1 MMAAN
6 GGVTTHIVDLS
17 RYLLLNKCKVVLVS
31 DGDKCEYWKQIH
43 DLERL
48 GNFRF
53 CSVGMDGINNNPI
66 RMIKSAEEIRKI
78 AVTEQIDIIHTHS
91 QSICVLAAWIKLRN
105 HIPYIWTNHIDAIAN
120 PKVFRVILHILKF
133 PIISVSSDLKNLLIK
148 QYGVSEDRITVINNG
163 TDLKR
168 FSPLTQKEKTELKNK
183 FNCNGKYTI
192 GLLARIT
199 PVKGHMI
206 MLQAINKIMKE
217 EDVNSLKILIAGKV
231 YDGDEEYL
239 SKVTTY
245 ANEHGIDVEF
255 LGFQN
260 PREIFGICDIS
271 LLPSIYEGFPLTVLE
286 SLAMG
291 CPVIRSN
298 TPGWMDTEDIAK
310 VFEKENIDQ
319 LAELILY
326 AYRNQ
331 DEMRRLGEYGKRVVE
346 QKFTI
351 QRQIEKTMRVYE
363 FYKR

>member
-1 MMAAN
+1 
-6 GGVTTHIVDLS
+6 
-17 RYLLLNKCKVVLVS
+17 
-31 DGDKCEYWKQIH
+31 
-43 DLERL
+43 
-48 GNFRF
+48 
-53 CSVGMDGINNNPI
+53 
-66 RMIKSAEEIRKI
+66 
-78 AVTEQIDIIHTHS
+78 
-91 QSICVLAAWIKLRN
+91 
-105 HIPYIWTNHIDAIAN
+105 
-120 PKVFRVILHILKF
+120 
-133 PIISVSSDLKNLLIK
+133 
-148 QYGVSEDRITVINNG
+148 
-163 TDLKR
+163 
-168 FSPLTQKEKTELKNK
+168 
-183 FNCNGKYTI
+183 
-192 GLLARIT
+192 
-199 PVKGHMI
+199 
-206 MLQAINKIMKE
+206 MKE